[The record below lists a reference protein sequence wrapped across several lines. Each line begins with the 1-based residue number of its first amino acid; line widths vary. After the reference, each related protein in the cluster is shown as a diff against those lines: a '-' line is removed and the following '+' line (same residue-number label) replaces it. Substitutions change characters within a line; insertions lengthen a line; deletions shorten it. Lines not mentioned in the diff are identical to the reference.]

1 MKKVLVADDDAA
13 ARELLYVT
21 LEVTPYAVLATGDGD
36 EALALAQTEQ
46 PDLILLDVAM
56 PGTLDGL
63 EVCWAL
69 KHDVR
74 TAHAVVILVTAHGQ
88 AWDKQ
93 AGVEAGADGYLV
105 KPFSPSELL
114 ANIDALMNREIPPRA
129 NNRFIIPAP
138 KHSSPPA
145 EAGR

>member
-21 LEVTPYAVLATGDGD
+21 LEVTPYVVLAADNGDQ
-36 EALALAQTEQ
+36 ALALAQTEQ

-56 PGTLDGL
+56 PGTLDGF

-69 KHDVR
+69 KHDRR

-88 AWDKQ
+88 AWDQQ
-93 AGVEAGADGYLV
+93 AGVKAGADGYIV

-114 ANIDALMNREIPPRA
+114 TNIEALMNREIPPRA
-129 NNRFIIPAP
+129 NDRFIIPVP
-138 KHSSPPA
+138 RPPSPPA
-145 EAGR
+145 EVGR